1 MDRLSNGRVF
11 FLRNSSVERSPR
23 LSLAERLASTNLI
36 LAPGRAVRY
45 VPAMAARAFL
55 ILLLPMLAG
64 CLYSTPVNPS
74 FPISA
79 DQAGKVLEAASNHPR
94 PLKRPLVIVSGFMD
108 PGIAAWSLS
117 SAFRSYTHDDRIIGV
132 SLDFG
137 MDEEEFRWKIVDSVD
152 RAFPSKDPHLTT
164 EVDVIGY
171 SMGGIAARYAALMP
185 APRRRL
191 QIHRLFTISSP
202 HIGAVAAEG
211 IPLDLV
217 TLQEQMTPGSDF
229 LHSINYT
236 DDPNSLYPIYA
247 YVCLG
252 DKEVGE
258 QYAAPPAQRA
268 WWLSRPAMFSA
279 HIWAY
284 QDPRIRADILRR
296 LLDETPLTTEPPA
309 PLPPAETRRANEE

>member
-1 MDRLSNGRVF
+1 
-11 FLRNSSVERSPR
+11 
-23 LSLAERLASTNLI
+23 
-36 LAPGRAVRY
+36 
-45 VPAMAARAFL
+45 
-55 ILLLPMLAG
+55 MLAG
-64 CLYSTPVNPS
+64 CLNSTPINPS

-79 DQAGKVLEAASNHPR
+79 DQASKVLDVASTNPKQ
-94 PLKRPLVIVSGFMD
+94 LKRPLVIVSGFMD

-137 MDEEEFRWKIVDSVD
+137 MDEEEFRRRIIDAVDK
-152 RAFPSKDPHLTT
+152 AFPSKDPHLTT

-171 SMGGIAARYAALMP
+171 SMGGLAARYAALMP
-185 APRRRL
+185 PPGRRL

-202 HIGAVAAEG
+202 HTGAVAAEM
-211 IPLDLV
+211 IPFDIAL
-217 TLQEQMTPGSDF
+217 LQVQMMPGSAF
-229 LHSINYT
+229 LHAINYT

-258 QYAAPPAQRA
+258 QYAAPPSQRA
-268 WWLSRPAMFSA
+268 WWLSRPAMFSS

-296 LLDETPLTTEPPA
+296 LLDETPLATEPPA
-309 PLPPAETRRANEE
+309 PLPGEKFEERNLEASNE